1 MVPALGILP
10 RPFPAALCGL
20 TESKTPCTPSSTIGT
35 SSTGS
40 APATVF
46 ACTMTFDKVCL
57 IGGEGEGK
65 VGTPFVD
72 GASVTAKV
80 LRSSVKGPKLT
91 IGKFRRRKD
100 SRTRTGFRA
109 RYTEVEIES
118 ING

>member
-1 MVPALGILP
+1 MYAVLDDRNQQYRVSPGDRI
-10 RPFPAALCGL
+10 RIHLCDGA
-20 TESKTPCTPSSTIGT
+20 ED
-35 SSTGS
+35 GS
-40 APATVF
+40 
-46 ACTMTFDKVCL
+46 TMTFDKVCL